1 MENQWLITKI
11 WMIIIK
17 TRSASVTLLES
28 AIEERRLKASR
39 LVIASSQDET
49 FLD

>member
-11 WMIIIK
+11 WMTIVK
-17 TRSASVTLLES
+17 TRSYSATFRGS

-39 LVIASSQDET
+39 LMIASS
-49 FLD
+49 